1 MTDKKIEDVLS
12 RLESEVN
19 KHDIVPDTSGGE
31 QSTQM
36 PTDISNFIK
45 PPYLFFILV
54 PICVLLILF
63 FSKPEFMMKEDP
75 KTKVK
80 KINFKNFL
88 IAFFAITIGLEG
100 MLYYYF
106 FKYSPSV
113 RK

>member
-1 MTDKKIEDVLS
+1 MPDKKIEDVLS

-19 KHDIVPDTSGGE
+19 KHDIVPTTSGE
-31 QSTQM
+31 QPVQI
-36 PTDISNFIK
+36 PTDISSFIK

-54 PICVLLILF
+54 PICVLVVLF

-100 MLYYYF
+100 VLYYYF
-106 FKYSPSV
+106 FKYSPGAG
-113 RK
+113 K